1 MDSIDKKICYLA
13 ESLLVKGEFLSWRKF
28 TLPPLSI
35 PDIEVDPICNKQS
48 DRIVVDEIITT
59 SIIESHPGRD
69 ASTICIVEVLAAVS
83 NVSSLEENELTIVTS
98 ERNNSYEQPITF
110 TICCSSDESFV
121 LLDVMF

>member
-1 MDSIDKKICYLA
+1 VEYIDRKVCHLA
-13 ESLLVKGEFLSWRKF
+13 ESLVVKGEFLSWRKF

-35 PDIEVDPICNKQS
+35 PDIEIAPICNKQS
-48 DRIVVDEIITT
+48 DRLIVEKIITT
-59 SIIESHPGRD
+59 SIIDSHPGRD
-69 ASTICIVEVLAAVS
+69 ASTIYTVEVLVAVS

-98 ERNNSYEQPITF
+98 DSNNSFEQPVTF